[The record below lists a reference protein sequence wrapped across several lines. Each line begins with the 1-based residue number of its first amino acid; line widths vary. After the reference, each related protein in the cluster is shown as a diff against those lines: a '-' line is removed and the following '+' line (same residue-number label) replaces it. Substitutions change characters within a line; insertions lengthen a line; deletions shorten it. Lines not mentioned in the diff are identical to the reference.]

1 MCIGE
6 HGVRSPRWIV
16 EFGDCLREVLSGGKG
31 IRVRLGEAELAEG
44 LGAILTNR
52 RLFEGAAEVRDCR
65 LRRALCKRALSSPPE
80 RRDHEAI
87 A

>member
-1 MCIGE
+1 MCVGE

-31 IRVRLGEAELAEG
+31 IRVRLGEAELAED
-44 LGAILTNR
+44 LGAILTIG

-65 LRRALCKRALSSPPE
+65 LRGALCERALRCTPE
-80 RRDHEAI
+80 RRDDEAI
-87 A
+87 S